1 MNNINLENIQKTKE
15 DIIKG
20 EFPERKPF
28 IAEGEWLFSGEG
40 QFKGTLEFPKGKVT
54 LITDQPSLSGG
65 KGNAPNPVQY
75 CVFAMISCYATTF
88 MTIAASKGIEIKKLK
103 AKGASE
109 VNMKSVFEIEENPV
123 VEKVWIEL
131 EIESSADKII
141 LEEIKKETDRKC
153 PAAFTVQNKV
163 PFESKILYAEV

>member
-15 DIIKG
+15 AITKG

-28 IAEGEWLFSGEG
+28 IAEGEWIFSEEG
-40 QFKGTLEFPKGKVT
+40 QFKGTLEFPKGKIT
-54 LITDQPSLSGG
+54 LITDQPPPSGG
-65 KGNAPNPVQY
+65 NGNAPNPVQY

-88 MTIAASKGIEIKKLK
+88 MTIAASKGVEIKKLK

-109 VNMKSVFEIEENPV
+109 VNMKSVFEVEEGPI

-131 EIESSADKII
+131 EIESDADKNII
-141 LEEIKKETDRKC
+141 EEIRKEADRKC
-153 PAAFTVQNKV
+153 PAAFTVQNKI
-163 PFESKILYAEV
+163 PFESKIV

>member
-15 DIIKG
+15 AITKG
-20 EFPERKPF
+20 EFPEKKSF
-28 IAEGEWLFSGEG
+28 IAEGEWIFGEEG
-40 QFKGTLEFPKGKVT
+40 QFKGTLEFPNGKVT
-54 LITDQPSLSGG
+54 LITDQPPPSGG

-103 AKGASE
+103 ARGASE
-109 VNMKSVFEIEENPV
+109 VNMKSVFELEEGPV

-131 EIESSADKII
+131 EIESNADRNVV
-141 LEEIKKETDRKC
+141 EEIRKEADRKC
-153 PAAFTVQNKV
+153 PAAFTVQNKI
-163 PFESKILYAEV
+163 PFESKIV